1 MYLSTLANNRR
12 LTSCFIHGRT
22 PVRRAAIL
30 RRGSTRC
37 ITKRRKN
44 ARLSS
49 PGGVVVIVVV
59 VVMVVAGAESETRAL
74 IALAKITQP
83 CCGYGKEGAGG
94 GEEVDSVLQPKRRF
108 CTMRSRVHERESQF
122 ALRSARLSS
131 SRMNHARCCK
141 SIFRRSLHDP
151 LRFIKRK
158 TKKEERSRR
167 RAPCRFERLF
177 LIAARQHFG
186 DLTNKRYV
194 TRGVSCITTRCVS
207 PSRLVE
213 TKFLKNC
220 GFASALCSREPRVLF
235 AGLSCPRSSSEE

>member
-94 GEEVDSVLQPKRRF
+94 GRGGRFGFATETEV
-108 CTMRSRVHERESQF
+108 
-122 ALRSARLSS
+122 
-131 SRMNHARCCK
+131 
-141 SIFRRSLHDP
+141 LHDA
-151 LRFIKRK
+151 LARTRTRISIRVEKR
-158 TKKEERSRR
+158 E
-167 RAPCRFERLF
+167 
-177 LIAARQHFG
+177 IIIV
-186 DLTNKRYV
+186 TNE
-194 TRGVSCITTRCVS
+194 SCTLLQIYFQ
-207 PSRLVE
+207 
-213 TKFLKNC
+213 KI
-220 GFASALCSREPRVLF
+220 G
-235 AGLSCPRSSSEE
+235 PRSVTVY